1 MRNGNASRSARASQV
16 YEELENIGKQRYLVD
31 TSSLIYMIE
40 NGIKFK
46 GDLYAPRQM
55 IDEMQT
61 HAARGKILKAAADAV
76 KLAPCAP
83 VKEHME
89 IKADVILAYE
99 AACSEKKRTRDP
111 ISQQDINFAVEALK
125 QAMHGRALKVLSEDQ
140 HIYKTLEHLL
150 KTEKYRGFAD
160 LIEVVSLSR
169 LA

>member
-1 MRNGNASRSARASQV
+1 MGNENRARGVHTSQV
-16 YEELENIGKQRYLVD
+16 YEEMRTAGKQSCLVD

-46 GDLYAPRQM
+46 GDLYAPRQI
-55 IDEMQT
+55 IDEMQN
-61 HAARGKILKAAADAV
+61 HAARGKILKEAADSV

-83 VKEHME
+83 IKKHME

-99 AACSEKKRTRDP
+99 AACSEKKRTRDS
-111 ISQQDINFAVEALK
+111 ISQPDINFAVEALK
-125 QAMHGRALKVLSEDQ
+125 QAMHGRALRVLSEDE
-140 HIYKTLEHLL
+140 HIYKTLEYLL
-150 KTEKYRGFAD
+150 KTEKYRSFAN